1 MQEQIHAILMRGRW
15 YAELPQPMQ
24 QFLTTQGVVKNL
36 QAGQRLFSRGDE
48 ADGMYGVINGTI
60 QVAGASKAGA
70 DDKQAILTL
79 IDPPDWFGEIC
90 LFDREPRTHD
100 ATADSN
106 ATVIHVRQAA
116 FDSFLREHPQYWK
129 DVGLL
134 LTQKIRLM
142 FHAMEDIALLPTPLR
157 LVRRLLQMSQ
167 GYGNRNQN
175 SGMGYMRT
183 LHVSQEKLSAI
194 LAISRQTTNQILKQ
208 LESEGLLELH
218 RGTIEIMDF
227 DRLRERAEANT

>member
-15 YAELPQPMQ
+15 YAELPPLMQ

-36 QAGQRLFSRGDE
+36 QAGQRLFSRGDN
-48 ADGMYGVINGTI
+48 ADGMYGVLSGTI

-90 LFDREPRTHD
+90 LFDKEARTHD
-100 ATADSN
+100 ATADTN
-106 ATVIHVRQAA
+106 ASIIHVRQAA
-116 FDSFLREHPQYWK
+116 FDVFLRDNPQCWK
-129 DVGLL
+129 DLGLL

-157 LVRRLLQMSQ
+157 LVRRLLQMSE
-167 GYGNRNQN
+167 GYGIRNQKT
-175 SGMGYMRT
+175 GMGYLRT
-183 LHVSQEKLSAI
+183 LNVSQEKLSAI

-208 LESEGLLELH
+208 LESEGLVELH

-227 DRLRERAEANT
+227 DKLREKAAANN